1 MIEQLMMQRAEIDA
15 AIDAERKALSAV
27 AIARVRDLVA
37 THSLR
42 IQDVFPG
49 GSASRPAA
57 KKVAAKYRD
66 PSTGKTWSG
75 RGIAPRW
82 FDKSR
87 PQDFAL

>member
-1 MIEQLMMQRAEIDA
+1 MIEQLIAQRAEIDA
-15 AIDAERKALSAV
+15 AINAERKALSSV
-27 AIARVRDLVA
+27 AIAKVRDLVA
-37 THSLR
+37 THGLC
-42 IQDVFPG
+42 IQDVFPN
-49 GSASRPAA
+49 GSASRPAS

-87 PQDFAL
+87 PQDFPL

>member
-27 AIARVRDLVA
+27 AIAKVRDLVA
-37 THSLR
+37 AHGLR

-49 GSASRPAA
+49 GSGMKSAA

-66 PSTGKTWSG
+66 PASGKTWSG
-75 RGIAPRW
+75 RGIAPKW